1 MCPLPPVTC
10 GQSGE
15 ESQKYHSERSYTL
28 RFALPSACWG
38 LCRAGGSGQWGQERC
53 HQPRGASPGIPGLW
67 HRVWQQHPEPV
78 LKWHIPSRRS
88 FCWKEESM
96 SNKFKMLWVLFIFQS
111 RENWMKNA
119 RNVRGSLPLLAF
131 QAGLCKKS
139 SLRFAQC

>member
-1 MCPLPPVTC
+1 
-10 GQSGE
+10 
-15 ESQKYHSERSYTL
+15 
-28 RFALPSACWG
+28 
-38 LCRAGGSGQWGQERC
+38 
-53 HQPRGASPGIPGLW
+53 
-67 HRVWQQHPEPV
+67 
-78 LKWHIPSRRS
+78 
-88 FCWKEESM
+88 M